1 MRKRRVCAPAWPAV
15 LAMAA
20 FLLCQALLNMELKAL
35 IIPESLLVELSRNR
49 WIQTDGERR
58 KQQGNTSSMMC
69 AH

>member
-1 MRKRRVCAPAWPAV
+1 
-15 LAMAA
+15 MAA

-49 WIQTDGERR
+49 WIQTDRERR

>member
-1 MRKRRVCAPAWPAV
+1 
-15 LAMAA
+15 MAA